1 MIFKKLIYEL
11 RFSRFKQ
18 GYEHGYSMYLD
29 MRRKHPGKNER
40 ASLTP
45 PPINKPWMFVH
56 HTNSWLDGYSYGWS
70 DANADWLTSF
80 SVKDMLDR
88 LSTTSFSE
96 DEETLRIKFR
106 ELEVLTAHFIGER
119 R

>member
-1 MIFKKLIYEL
+1 MTIFKKLINEL
-11 RFSRFKQ
+11 QFSQFKR
-18 GYEHGYSMYLD
+18 GYERGYSMYLD

-45 PPINKPWMFVH
+45 PPINKPR
-56 HTNSWLDGYSYGWS
+56 SWLNGYTYGWF

-96 DEETLRIKFR
+96 DEEALRAKFR
-106 ELEVLTAHFIGER
+106 EFAD
-119 R
+119 

>member
-11 RFSRFKQ
+11 RFSQFKR
-18 GYEHGYSMYLD
+18 GYERGYSMYLD

-45 PPINKPWMFVH
+45 PPINKP
-56 HTNSWLDGYSYGWS
+56 NSWINGYTYGWF

-96 DEETLRIKFR
+96 DEEALRIKFR
-106 ELEVLTAHFIGER
+106 EFAD
-119 R
+119 

>member
-1 MIFKKLIYEL
+1 MTIFKKLINEL
-11 RFSRFKQ
+11 RFSQFKR
-18 GYEHGYSMYLD
+18 GYERGYSMYLD

-40 ASLTP
+40 ASLAP
-45 PPINKPWMFVH
+45 PPMNKPS
-56 HTNSWLDGYSYGWS
+56 SWTSGYIYGWS

-96 DEETLRIKFR
+96 DEEVLRIKFR
-106 ELEVLTAHFIGER
+106 ELAE
-119 R
+119 